1 MTDALPIKAE
11 YLNEFTSRAN
21 ALLAKVEWQPKAGI
35 TNAGITNTRSV
46 QDASTPSYRESSLTP
61 ATTESVSLLKI
72 ARAISRDEALLS
84 SDVNH
89 CLQVV
94 REGIKI
100 GMYLSKL
107 YTESSGLDR
116 LIEQNQRGSLAD
128 PQKAEFRGKYT
139 TASVITVFV
148 AAYYISAELASYKAE
163 ELGNIQLEFQGVP
176 EMSLQNPVRALQCM
190 LFYYGMYADSDT
202 VRTDLDF
209 LKMTQLYFR
218 GVLDEIKMR
227 ESSFEYTEQFTTPS
241 YKLEH
246 GDFYVHGFDVEIS
259 GGEISMEFNRVEL
272 SSIVGNREAK
282 HSARRLVERLL
293 CYDLATKRNP
303 FNDLG
308 GFPTLRMGYGKP
320 GTGKSLQIAATATM
334 LSDYC
339 KTLNIPFLFWPMPDT
354 IVSTFQ
360 GGSAERMVAWMK
372 PLRDSTK
379 IIYAPIDDGENNL
392 EDRTRQGV
400 SAGVREV
407 IGVFLRYT
415 EGAYALNHG
424 NTAIEIFTNLPDQ
437 IDKAVLSRI
446 VARFAIDGAEKWE
459 DFLDQDHLWWRKYQK
474 IDPSFIAMNDPK
486 EYTYLAAQ
494 ALLASVSELAVE
506 SSEPKEESIRVIFGK
521 VKNQYDIKEHRF
533 FAELYKEIHAAFPFF
548 TSRDVRN
555 IQQAINNRIMDFEFP
570 QEWFNDPA
578 LFFAK
583 DYDTKKNMLTELMK
597 TNMKGL
603 SFAEIRLQEAVKYL
617 DNMVRIASVTREQQ
631 IDKMV
636 EDVLMREEV
645 AKRVEEKGL

>member
-1 MTDALPIKAE
+1 MTDAPPVPIKPDQ
-11 YLNEFTSRAN
+11 LSEFTSRAN
-21 ALLAKVEWQPKAGI
+21 ALLAKVEWQPKTGVMPKE
-35 TNAGITNTRSV
+35 TSS
-46 QDASTPSYRESSLTP
+46 ASSAPTYRESSLSP

-72 ARAISRDEALLS
+72 ARTISRDEALLS

-89 CLQVV
+89 CMQVV
-94 REGIKI
+94 REGLKI

-116 LIEQNQRGSLAD
+116 LIEQNQRGGLTDA
-128 PQKAEFRGKYT
+128 QKSEFRGKYT
-139 TASVITVFV
+139 TASVISIFV
-148 AAYYISAELASYKAE
+148 TAYYVTSELADYKAE
-163 ELGNIQLEFQGVP
+163 ALGNIQLDFQGVP
-176 EMSLQNPVRALQCM
+176 EVSLQNPVRALQCL
-190 LFYYGMYADSDT
+190 LFYYGMYVDSS
-202 VRTDLDF
+202 VIKTDLDF
-209 LKMTQLYFR
+209 VKMTQLYFR
-218 GVLDEIKMR
+218 AVVDEIKVR
-227 ESSFEYTEQFTTPS
+227 EESFEHEEAFSNQV

-246 GDFYVHGFDVEIS
+246 GEFSVHGFNVDIR
-259 GGEISMEFNRVEL
+259 GGESSMEFNRVEL

-293 CYDLATKRNP
+293 CYDLVTKRNP

-334 LSDYC
+334 LSDHC

-372 PLRDSTK
+372 PLRDSSK

-415 EGAYALNHG
+415 EGAYAVNHG
-424 NTAIEIFTNLPDQ
+424 NTAIEIFTNIPDQ

-459 DFLDQDHLWWRKYQK
+459 DFLDQDHLWWRKYMQ
-474 IDPSFIAMNDPK
+474 IDPAFIAMQDPK
-486 EYTYLAAQ
+486 DYTYLAAQ
-494 ALLASVSELAVE
+494 ALLSSVSDIQNQQ
-506 SSEPKEESIRVIFGK
+506 EPKEESIKVIFDK
-521 VKNQYDIKEHRF
+521 IKSQYDIKEHRF
-533 FAELYKEIHAAFPFF
+533 FAELYKNIHEAFPFF

-555 IQQAINNRIMDFEFP
+555 IQQAVNNRIMDFEFP
-570 QEWFNDPA
+570 KEWFEKLE
-578 LFFAK
+578 LFFSK
-583 DYDTKKNMLTELMK
+583 DYDSKKNMLTELMK
-597 TNMKGL
+597 GNMKGL
-603 SFAEIRLQEAVKYL
+603 SFAEVRLQEAVKYL
-617 DNMVRIASVTREQQ
+617 DNMVRIASVTRERR
-631 IDKMV
+631 IDDMV
-636 EDVLMREEV
+636 EDVLMRGEV
-645 AKRVEEKGL
+645 AKRVEAKEKAM

>member
-1 MTDALPIKAE
+1 MQT
-11 YLNEFTSRAN
+11 
-21 ALLAKVEWQPKAGI
+21 
-35 TNAGITNTRSV
+35 
-46 QDASTPSYRESSLTP
+46 
-61 ATTESVSLLKI
+61 
-72 ARAISRDEALLS
+72 
-84 SDVNH
+84 
-89 CLQVV
+89 V

-107 YTESSGLDR
+107 YTESAGLDR
-116 LIEQNQRGSLAD
+116 LIEQNQRGGLAD
-128 PQKAEFRGKYT
+128 AQKAEFRGKYT

-148 AAYYISAELASYKAE
+148 TAYYVVAELADYKAE
-163 ELGNIQLEFQGVP
+163 DLGNLQLDFQGVP
-176 EMSLQNPVRALQCM
+176 EVSLQNPVRALQCL
-190 LFYYGMYADSDT
+190 LFYYGMYIDSPS
-202 VRTDLDF
+202 VKTDLDF
-209 LKMTQLYFR
+209 VKMTQIYFR
-218 GVLDEIKMR
+218 AVLDELKTR
-227 ESSFEYTEQFTTPS
+227 ESSFEYTEPFTNQS
-241 YKLEH
+241 YKLEQ
-246 GDFYVHGFDVEIS
+246 GDFHIRGFEIDTI
-259 GGEISMEFNRVEL
+259 GGETSMEFNRVEL

-293 CYDLATKRNP
+293 CYDVETKRNP

-308 GFPTLRMGYGKP
+308 GFATLRMGYGKP

-372 PLRDSTK
+372 PLRDSSK

-459 DFLDQDHLWWRKYQK
+459 DFLDQDHLWWRKYQN
-474 IDPSFIAMNDPK
+474 IDASFIAMNDPK
-486 EYTYLAAQ
+486 DYTYLAAQ
-494 ALLASVSELAVE
+494 ALLSSVSVLADE
-506 SSEPKEESIRVIFGK
+506 SSEPKEESIRVVFDK
-521 VKNQYDIKEHRF
+521 VRSQYGIKEQRF
-533 FAELYKEIHAAFPFF
+533 FAELYKEIHASFPFF

-555 IQQAINNRIMDFEFP
+555 IQQAVNNRIMDFEFP
-570 QEWFNDPA
+570 KEWFDDPT

-597 TNMKGL
+597 SNMKDL
-603 SFAEIRLQEAVKYL
+603 SFADIRLQEAVKYL

-636 EDVLMREEV
+636 EDVLMRDEV
-645 AKRVEEKGL
+645 AKRVEAKERTT

>member
-1 MTDALPIKAE
+1 MTDTSFLPIKNE
-11 YLNEFTSRAN
+11 QLNEFTPRAN
-21 ALLAKVEWQPKAGI
+21 ALLAKVEWQPKPSV
-35 TNAGITNTRSV
+35 TNAKQP
-46 QDASTPSYRESSLTP
+46 QDSSTPTYRESSLSP
-61 ATTESVSLLKI
+61 AMVESVSLLKL
-72 ARAISRDEALLS
+72 ARTISRDEALLS

-89 CLQVV
+89 AMQKV

-116 LIEQNQRGSLAD
+116 LIEQNQRGGLAD
-128 PQKAEFRGKYT
+128 AQKAEFRGKYT

-148 AAYYISAELASYKAE
+148 TAYYVVAELADYKAE
-163 ELGNIQLEFQGVP
+163 DLGNLQLDFQGVP
-176 EMSLQNPVRALQCM
+176 EVSLQNPVRALQCL
-190 LFYYGMYADSDT
+190 LFYYGMYLDSPS
-202 VRTDLDF
+202 VKTDLEF
-209 LKMTQLYFR
+209 VKMTQIYFR
-218 GVLDEIKMR
+218 AVLDELKTR
-227 ESSFEYTEQFTTPS
+227 ERSFEYTEAFTNQS

-246 GDFYVHGFDVEIS
+246 GDFHVRGFEVDTI
-259 GGEISMEFNRVEL
+259 GGETSMEFNRVEL

-293 CYDLATKRNP
+293 CYDVATKRNP

-339 KTLNIPFLFWPMPDT
+339 KMLNIPFLFWPMPDT

-372 PLRDSTK
+372 PLRDATK

-459 DFLDQDHLWWRKYQK
+459 DFLDQDHLWWRKYQN

-494 ALLASVSELAVE
+494 ALLSSVSELAEE
-506 SSEPKEESIRVIFGK
+506 SSEPKEESIRLIFDK
-521 VKNQYDIKEHRF
+521 VKHQYDIKEHRF
-533 FAELYKEIHAAFPFF
+533 FAELYKNVHEAFPFF

-555 IQQAINNRIMDFEFP
+555 IQQAVNNRIMDFEFP
-570 QEWFNDPA
+570 QEWFDDPE
-578 LFFAK
+578 LFFSK

-597 TNMKGL
+597 TNMKDL
-603 SFAEIRLQEAVKYL
+603 SFADIRLQEAIKYL

-636 EDVLMREEV
+636 EDVLMRDEV
-645 AKRVEEKGL
+645 AKRVEAKERTT

>member
-1 MTDALPIKAE
+1 MTDAPPVPIKPE
-11 YLNEFTSRAN
+11 QLSEFTSRAN
-21 ALLAKVEWQPKAGI
+21 ALLAKVEWQPKAG
-35 TNAGITNTRSV
+35 V
-46 QDASTPSYRESSLTP
+46 MPKETPSASSAPTYRESSLSP

-72 ARAISRDEALLS
+72 ARTISRDEALLS

-89 CLQVV
+89 CMQVV
-94 REGIKI
+94 REGLKI

-116 LIEQNQRGSLAD
+116 LIEQNQRGGLTDA
-128 PQKAEFRGKYT
+128 QKSEFRGKYT
-139 TASVITVFV
+139 TASVISAFV
-148 AAYYISAELASYKAE
+148 TAYYVTSELADYKAE
-163 ELGNIQLEFQGVP
+163 ELGNIQLDFQGVP
-176 EMSLQNPVRALQCM
+176 EVSLQNPVRALQCL
-190 LFYYGMYADSDT
+190 LFYYGMYTDSST
-202 VRTDLDF
+202 IKTDLDF
-209 LKMTQLYFR
+209 VKMTQLYFR
-218 GVLDEIKMR
+218 AVIDEIKVR
-227 ESSFEYTEQFTTPS
+227 EESFEHEEAFSNQV

-246 GDFYVHGFDVEIS
+246 GDFHVHGFEIDIR
-259 GGEISMEFNRVEL
+259 GGESSMEFNRVEL
-272 SSIVGNREAK
+272 SAIVGNREAK

-293 CYDLATKRNP
+293 CYDVATKQNP

-308 GFPTLRMGYGKP
+308 GFSTLRMGYGKP

-372 PLRDSTK
+372 PLRDSSK

-446 VARFAIDGAEKWE
+446 VARFAIDGAEKRE
-459 DFLDQDHLWWRKYQK
+459 DFLDQDHLWWRKYMK
-474 IDPSFIAMNDPK
+474 IDPAFIAMKDPAD
-486 EYTYLAAQ
+486 YTYLAAQ
-494 ALLASVSELAVE
+494 ALLSSVSDLQDQQ
-506 SSEPKEESIRVIFGK
+506 EPKEESIRVIFEK
-521 VKNQYDIKEHRF
+521 IKSQYDIKEHRF
-533 FAELYKEIHAAFPFF
+533 FAELYKNIHESFPFF

-555 IQQAINNRIMDFEFP
+555 IQQAVNNRIMDFEFP
-570 QEWFNDPA
+570 KEWFENLE
-578 LFFAK
+578 LFFSK

-597 TNMKGL
+597 GNMKGL
-603 SFAEIRLQEAVKYL
+603 SFAEVRLQEAVKYL
-617 DNMVRIASVTREQQ
+617 DNMVRIASVTRERR
-631 IDKMV
+631 IDDMV
-636 EDVLMREEV
+636 EDVLMRGEV
-645 AKRVEEKGL
+645 AKRVEAKEKAL

>member
-1 MTDALPIKAE
+1 MTDTSFLPIKNE
-11 YLNEFTSRAN
+11 QLNEFTPRAN
-21 ALLAKVEWQPKAGI
+21 ALLAKVEWQPKPSV
-35 TNAGITNTRSV
+35 TNAKQP
-46 QDASTPSYRESSLTP
+46 QDSSTPTYRESSLSP
-61 ATTESVSLLKI
+61 AMVESVSLLKL
-72 ARAISRDEALLS
+72 ARTISRDEALLS

-89 CLQVV
+89 AMQKV

-116 LIEQNQRGSLAD
+116 LIEQNQRGGLAD
-128 PQKAEFRGKYT
+128 AQKAEFRGKYT

-148 AAYYISAELASYKAE
+148 TAYYVVAELADYKAE
-163 ELGNIQLEFQGVP
+163 DLGNLQLDFQGVP
-176 EMSLQNPVRALQCM
+176 EVSLQNPVRALQCL
-190 LFYYGMYADSDT
+190 LFYYGMYLDSPS
-202 VRTDLDF
+202 VKTDLEF
-209 LKMTQLYFR
+209 VKMTQIYFR
-218 GVLDEIKMR
+218 AVLDELKTR
-227 ESSFEYTEQFTTPS
+227 ERSFEYTEAFTNQS

-246 GDFYVHGFDVEIS
+246 GDFHVRGFEVDTI
-259 GGEISMEFNRVEL
+259 GGETSMEFNRVEL

-293 CYDLATKRNP
+293 CYDVATKRNP

-372 PLRDSTK
+372 PLRDATK

-459 DFLDQDHLWWRKYQK
+459 DFLDQDHLWWRKYQN

-494 ALLASVSELAVE
+494 ALLSSVSELAEE
-506 SSEPKEESIRVIFGK
+506 SSEPKEESIRLIFDK
-521 VKNQYDIKEHRF
+521 VKHQYDIKEHRF
-533 FAELYKEIHAAFPFF
+533 FAELYKNVHEAFPFF

-555 IQQAINNRIMDFEFP
+555 IQQAVNNRIMDFEFP
-570 QEWFNDPA
+570 QEWFDDPE
-578 LFFAK
+578 LFFSK

-597 TNMKGL
+597 TNMKDL
-603 SFAEIRLQEAVKYL
+603 SFADIRLQEAIKYL

-636 EDVLMREEV
+636 EDVLMRDEV
-645 AKRVEEKGL
+645 AKRVEAKERTT

>member
-1 MTDALPIKAE
+1 MTDAPPVPIKAE
-11 YLNEFTSRAN
+11 QLSEFTTRAN
-21 ALLAKVEWQPKAGI
+21 ALLVKVEWQPKAG
-35 TNAGITNTRSV
+35 V
-46 QDASTPSYRESSLTP
+46 TPKDTPPGTTTFRESSLSP
-61 ATTESVSLLKI
+61 IAVESISLLKI

-89 CLQVV
+89 CMQIV
-94 REGIKI
+94 REGLKV

-116 LIEQNQRGSLAD
+116 LVEQNQRGGLAEA
-128 PQKAEFRGKYT
+128 QKAEFREKYT
-139 TASVITVFV
+139 MASVISAFV
-148 AAYYISAELASYKAE
+148 TAYYVTSELADYKAE
-163 ELGNIQLEFQGVP
+163 ELGNIQLDFQGVP
-176 EMSLQNPVRALQCM
+176 EVSLQNPVRALQCL
-190 LFYYGMYADSDT
+190 LFYYGMYVDSS
-202 VRTDLDF
+202 VIKTDLDF
-209 LKMTQLYFR
+209 VKMTQLYFR
-218 GVLDEIKMR
+218 AVLDEIKVR
-227 ESSFEYTEQFTTPS
+227 EESFTHQEAFTNQV

-246 GDFYVHGFDVEIS
+246 GEFSIHGFKVDIR
-259 GGEISMEFNRVEL
+259 GGESSMEFNRVEL

-282 HSARRLVERLL
+282 HSARRLAERLL
-293 CYDLATKRNP
+293 CYDVATKQNP
-303 FNDLG
+303 FNELG
-308 GFPTLRMGYGKP
+308 GFSTLRMGYGKP

-372 PLRDSTK
+372 PLRDSSK

-415 EGAYALNHG
+415 EGAYSLNHG

-459 DFLDQDHLWWRKYQK
+459 DFLDQDHLWWRKYLK
-474 IDPSFIAMNDPK
+474 IDPAFIAMKDPPD
-486 EYTYLAAQ
+486 YTYLAAQ
-494 ALLASVSELAVE
+494 ALLSSVSEMQNQQ
-506 SSEPKEESIRVIFGK
+506 EPKEESIK
-521 VKNQYDIKEHRF
+521 VVFEKIKNQYDISEHRF
-533 FAELYKEIHAAFPFF
+533 FANLYEEVHKAFPFF

-555 IQQAINNRIMDFEFP
+555 IQQAVNNRIMDFNLP
-570 QEWFNDPA
+570 DDWFENLE
-578 LFFAK
+578 LFFKK
-583 DYDTKKNMLTELMK
+583 DYETKKNMLTELMK
-597 TNMKGL
+597 ANMKGL
-603 SFAEIRLQEAVKYL
+603 SFADMRLQEAVKYL
-617 DNMVRIASVTREQQ
+617 DNMVRIASVTRERR
-631 IDKMV
+631 IDDMV
-636 EDVLMREEV
+636 EDVLMRGEV
-645 AKRVEEKGL
+645 AQRVENKEKAL

>member
-11 YLNEFTSRAN
+11 FLSEFTSRAN
-21 ALLAKVEWQPKAGI
+21 TLLAKVEWQPKLGI
-35 TNAGITNTRSV
+35 TSGKTPQESAGLT
-46 QDASTPSYRESSLTP
+46 YRESSLSPTS
-61 ATTESVSLLKI
+61 TESVSLLKI
-72 ARAISRDEALLS
+72 ARMVSQDEALLS

-94 REGIKI
+94 REGLKMA
-100 GMYLSKL
+100 MYLSKL

-116 LIEQNQRGSLAD
+116 LTEQNQRGGLAD
-128 PQKAEFRGKYT
+128 AQKAEFRGKYT
-139 TASVITVFV
+139 TASAIGVFV
-148 AAYYISAELASYKAE
+148 TAYYVIAELASYKAE
-163 ELGNIQLEFQGVP
+163 ELGNITLDFQGVP
-176 EMSLQNPVRALQCM
+176 ETSLQNPMRALQCM
-190 LFYYGMYADSDT
+190 LFYYGMYVDSDI
-202 VRTDLDF
+202 VKTDLDF
-209 LKMTQLYFR
+209 VKMTQLYFQA
-218 GVLDEIKMR
+218 VVDEIKIR
-227 ESSFEYTEQFTTPS
+227 ETSLEYAEPFTTPM
-241 YKLEH
+241 YKLEQD
-246 GDFYVHGFDVEIS
+246 DFHIHGFEVDS
-259 GGEISMEFNRVEL
+259 AGGETSLEFNRVEL
-272 SSIVGNREAK
+272 ASIVGNREAK

-293 CYDLATKRNP
+293 CYDVATKRNP

-372 PLRDSTK
+372 PLRDTTK

-392 EDRTRQGV
+392 EDRARQGV

-459 DFLDQDHLWWRKYQK
+459 DFLDQDHLWWRKYQS
-474 IDPSFIAMNDPK
+474 IDPAFIAMKDPK

-494 ALLASVSELAVE
+494 ALLSSVSALVSE
-506 SSEPKEESIRVIFGK
+506 SSQPEEEKIRVVFDK
-521 VKNQYDIKEHRF
+521 VRGYFDPKEHRF
-533 FAELYKEIHAAFPFF
+533 FAELYKEIHVAFPFF

-555 IQQAINNRIMDFEFP
+555 IQQAVNNRVMDFEFP
-570 QEWFNDPA
+570 HDWFNDPT

-583 DYDTKKNMLTELMK
+583 DYDSKKNMLIELMK

-603 SFAEIRLQEAVKYL
+603 SFGDIRLQEAVKYL
-617 DNMVRIASVTREQQ
+617 DNMVRIASVTRDQQ

-636 EDVLMREEV
+636 EDVLMRDEV
-645 AKRVEEKGL
+645 AKRVAAKS

>member
-1 MTDALPIKAE
+1 MTDTSFLPIKNE
-11 YLNEFTSRAN
+11 QLNEFTQRAN
-21 ALLAKVEWQPKAGI
+21 AFLAKVEWQPKPGV
-35 TNAGITNTRSV
+35 TNAKPTLESSGPT
-46 QDASTPSYRESSLTP
+46 YRESSLNP
-61 ATTESVSLLKI
+61 ATTESVSLLKL
-72 ARAISRDEALLS
+72 ARTISRDEALLS

-89 CLQVV
+89 AMQMV

-116 LIEQNQRGSLAD
+116 LIEQNQRGGLAD
-128 PQKAEFRGKYT
+128 AQKAEFRGKYT
-139 TASVITVFV
+139 AASVITVFV
-148 AAYYISAELASYKAE
+148 TAYYVVAELADYKAE
-163 ELGNIQLEFQGVP
+163 DLGNLQLDFQGVP
-176 EMSLQNPVRALQCM
+176 EVSLQNPVRALQCL
-190 LFYYGMYADSDT
+190 LFYYGMYLDSPS
-202 VRTDLDF
+202 VKTDLEF
-209 LKMTQLYFR
+209 VKMTQIYFR
-218 GVLDEIKMR
+218 AVLDELKTR
-227 ESSFEYTEQFTTPS
+227 ESSFEYTEAFTNQS

-246 GDFYVHGFDVEIS
+246 GDFHVRGFEIDTI
-259 GGEISMEFNRVEL
+259 GGETSMEFNRVEL
-272 SSIVGNREAK
+272 SNIVGNREAK

-293 CYDLATKRNP
+293 CYDVATKRNP

-372 PLRDSTK
+372 PLRDSSK

-474 IDPSFIAMNDPK
+474 IDPAFIVMNDPK
-486 EYTYLAAQ
+486 DYTYLAAQ
-494 ALLASVSELAVE
+494 ALLSSVSELAAE
-506 SSEPKEESIRVIFGK
+506 SSEPKEESISVIFEK
-521 VKNQYDIKEHRF
+521 VKNQYDIKEHLF
-533 FAELYKEIHAAFPFF
+533 FAELYKNVHEAFPFF

-555 IQQAINNRIMDFEFP
+555 IQQGVNNRIMDFEFP

-578 LFFAK
+578 LFFSK

-597 TNMKGL
+597 SNMKGL
-603 SFAEIRLQEAVKYL
+603 SFADIRLQEAVKYL

-636 EDVLMREEV
+636 EDVLMRDEV
-645 AKRVEEKGL
+645 AKRVEAKERAT

>member
-1 MTDALPIKAE
+1 MTDTSFLPIKNE
-11 YLNEFTSRAN
+11 QLNEFTQRAN
-21 ALLAKVEWQPKAGI
+21 ALLAKVEWQPKPGV
-35 TNAGITNTRSV
+35 TNAKPTPEN
-46 QDASTPSYRESSLTP
+46 STSTYRESSLSP
-61 ATTESVSLLKI
+61 ATTESVSLLKL

-89 CLQVV
+89 AMQVV
-94 REGIKI
+94 REGMKI

-116 LIEQNQRGSLAD
+116 LIEQNQRGGLAD
-128 PQKAEFRGKYT
+128 AQKAEFRGKYT
-139 TASVITVFV
+139 TASLITVFIT
-148 AAYYISAELASYKAE
+148 AYYVVAELADYKAE
-163 ELGNIQLEFQGVP
+163 DLGNLQLDFQGVP
-176 EMSLQNPVRALQCM
+176 EVSLQNPVRALQCL
-190 LFYYGMYADSDT
+190 LFYYGMYIDSPS
-202 VRTDLDF
+202 VKTDLEF
-209 LKMTQLYFR
+209 VKMTQIYFQA
-218 GVLDEIKMR
+218 VLDELKTR
-227 ESSFEYTEQFTTPS
+227 EASFEYTEAFTNQS

-246 GDFYVHGFDVEIS
+246 GDFHVRGFEIDTI
-259 GGEISMEFNRVEL
+259 GGETSMEFNRVEL

-293 CYDLATKRNP
+293 CYDLETKRNP

-308 GFPTLRMGYGKP
+308 GFATLRMGYGKP

-372 PLRDSTK
+372 PLRDSSK

-459 DFLDQDHLWWRKYQK
+459 DFLDQDHLWWRKYQN
-474 IDPSFIAMNDPK
+474 IDPAFIAMNDPK

-494 ALLASVSELAVE
+494 ALLSSVSALADE
-506 SSEPKEESIRVIFGK
+506 SSEPKEESIRVVFDKIK
-521 VKNQYDIKEHRF
+521 SQYDIKEHLF
-533 FAELYKEIHAAFPFF
+533 FAELYKHIHEAFPFF

-555 IQQAINNRIMDFEFP
+555 IQQAVNNRIMDFEFP
-570 QEWFNDPA
+570 EGWFDDPA
-578 LFFAK
+578 LFFSK

-597 TNMKGL
+597 DNMKGL
-603 SFAEIRLQEAVKYL
+603 SFADVRLQEAVKYL
-617 DNMVRIASVTREQQ
+617 DNMVRIASVTRDQQ

-636 EDVLMREEV
+636 EDILMRDEV
-645 AKRVEEKGL
+645 AKRVAAKDSRL

>member
-1 MTDALPIKAE
+1 MTDTSFLPIKNE
-11 YLNEFTSRAN
+11 QLNEFTPRAN
-21 ALLAKVEWQPKAGI
+21 ALLAKVEWQPKPSV
-35 TNAGITNTRSV
+35 TNAKQP
-46 QDASTPSYRESSLTP
+46 QDSSTPTYRESSLSP
-61 ATTESVSLLKI
+61 AMVESVSLLKL
-72 ARAISRDEALLS
+72 ARTISRDEALLS

-89 CLQVV
+89 AMQKV

-116 LIEQNQRGSLAD
+116 LIEQNQRGGLAD
-128 PQKAEFRGKYT
+128 AQKAEFRGKYT

-148 AAYYISAELASYKAE
+148 TAYYVVAELADYKAE
-163 ELGNIQLEFQGVP
+163 DLGNLQLDFQGVP
-176 EMSLQNPVRALQCM
+176 EVSLQNPVRALQCL
-190 LFYYGMYADSDT
+190 LFYYGMYLDSPS
-202 VRTDLDF
+202 VKTDLEF
-209 LKMTQLYFR
+209 VKMTQIYFR
-218 GVLDEIKMR
+218 AVLDELKTR
-227 ESSFEYTEQFTTPS
+227 ERSFEYTEAFTNQS

-246 GDFYVHGFDVEIS
+246 GDFHVRGFEVDTI
-259 GGEISMEFNRVEL
+259 GGETSMEFNRVEL

-293 CYDLATKRNP
+293 CYDVATKRNP

-339 KTLNIPFLFWPMPDT
+339 KMLNIPFLFWPMPDT

-372 PLRDSTK
+372 PLRDATK

-459 DFLDQDHLWWRKYQK
+459 DFLDQDHLWWRKYQN

-494 ALLASVSELAVE
+494 ALLSSVSELAEE
-506 SSEPKEESIRVIFGK
+506 SSEPKEESIRLIFDK
-521 VKNQYDIKEHRF
+521 VKHQYDIKEHRF
-533 FAELYKEIHAAFPFF
+533 FAELYKNVHEAFPFF

-555 IQQAINNRIMDFEFP
+555 IQQAVNNRIMDFEFP
-570 QEWFNDPA
+570 QEWFDDPE
-578 LFFAK
+578 LFFSK

-603 SFAEIRLQEAVKYL
+603 SFADIRLQEAIKYL

-636 EDVLMREEV
+636 EDVLMRDEV
-645 AKRVEEKGL
+645 AKRVEAKERTT

>member
-1 MTDALPIKAE
+1 MTDTSFLPIKNE
-11 YLNEFTSRAN
+11 QLNEFTPRAN
-21 ALLAKVEWQPKAGI
+21 ALLAKVEWQPKPSV
-35 TNAGITNTRSV
+35 TNAKQP
-46 QDASTPSYRESSLTP
+46 QDSSTPTYRESSLSP
-61 ATTESVSLLKI
+61 AMVESVSLLKL
-72 ARAISRDEALLS
+72 ARTISRDEALLS

-89 CLQVV
+89 AMQKV

-116 LIEQNQRGSLAD
+116 LIEQNQRGGLAD
-128 PQKAEFRGKYT
+128 AQKAEFRGKYT

-148 AAYYISAELASYKAE
+148 TAYYVVAELADYKAE
-163 ELGNIQLEFQGVP
+163 DLGNLQLDFQGVP
-176 EMSLQNPVRALQCM
+176 EVSLQNPVRALQCL
-190 LFYYGMYADSDT
+190 LFYYGMYLDSPS
-202 VRTDLDF
+202 VKTDLEF
-209 LKMTQLYFR
+209 VKMTQIYFR
-218 GVLDEIKMR
+218 AVLDELKTR
-227 ESSFEYTEQFTTPS
+227 ERSFEYTEAFTNQS

-246 GDFYVHGFDVEIS
+246 GDFHVRGFEVDTI
-259 GGEISMEFNRVEL
+259 GGETSMEFNHVEL

-293 CYDLATKRNP
+293 CYDVATKRNP

-372 PLRDSTK
+372 PLRDATK

-459 DFLDQDHLWWRKYQK
+459 DFLDQDHLWWRKYQN

-494 ALLASVSELAVE
+494 ALLSSVSELAEE
-506 SSEPKEESIRVIFGK
+506 SSEPKEESIRLIFEK
-521 VKNQYDIKEHRF
+521 VKHQYDIKEHRF
-533 FAELYKEIHAAFPFF
+533 FAELYKNVHEAFPFF

-555 IQQAINNRIMDFEFP
+555 IQQAVNNRIMDFEFP
-570 QEWFNDPA
+570 QEWFDDPE
-578 LFFAK
+578 LFFSK

-603 SFAEIRLQEAVKYL
+603 SFADIRLQEAIKYL

-636 EDVLMREEV
+636 EDVLMRDEV
-645 AKRVEEKGL
+645 AKRVEAKERTT